1 MGPVNCTL
9 IDLCK
14 RKIPSYCDRDMTQHV
29 YSFQT
34 NSESGLR
41 ILIIECEYRERL
53 KERGYKG
60 YFERICREFF
70 ERL

>member
-1 MGPVNCTL
+1 
-9 IDLCK
+9 
-14 RKIPSYCDRDMTQHV
+14 MTQHV

-60 YFERICREFF
+60 YFERICRELF